1 MGAYVVVEPANPVL
15 TMVATGSE
23 VGPTVE
29 AAKKLTE
36 SGIAT
41 RVVSMPCQ
49 EVFLEQASSYQ
60 QVVLPGHLP
69 TLSIEASAV
78 HGWHRFSHAQIGMT
92 SFGMSGAGD
101 AVFAHFGFT
110 PENIASKGGALVEFY
125 KQRTRSDLTIA
136 VFVSS
141 MVKKINSIK
150 CKFTNTLHSKV
161 KSLHCTARCVN

>member
-1 MGAYVVVEPANPVL
+1 L
-15 TMVATGSE
+15 VATGSE
-23 VGPTVE
+23 VGPSVE

-60 QVVLPGHLP
+60 RVVLPGHLP

-110 PENIASKGGALVEFY
+110 AENIASKGKALVEFY
-125 KQRTRSDLTIA
+125 KSNGPVPDLSNRP
-136 VFVSS
+136 VFEA
-141 MVKKINSIK
+141 ING
-150 CKFTNTLHSKV
+150 H
-161 KSLHCTARCVN
+161 